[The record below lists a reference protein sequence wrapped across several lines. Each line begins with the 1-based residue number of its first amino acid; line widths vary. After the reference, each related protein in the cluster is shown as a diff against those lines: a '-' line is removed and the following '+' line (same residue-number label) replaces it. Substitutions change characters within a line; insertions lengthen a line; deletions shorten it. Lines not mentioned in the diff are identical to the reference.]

1 MKAYAI
7 ICLSRADDTFQPDG
21 RCEYRKSKGNR
32 SKRSLS
38 LKNGR
43 RDYRVT
49 ESIQP
54 SVAVRLPLM
63 WQASIILDWL
73 SPIIAVRF
81 TQSKRSGWL

>member
-7 ICLSRADDTFQPDG
+7 ICLSRVDDTFQPDG
-21 RCEYRKSKGNR
+21 RCEGRKSKGNR

-43 RDYRVT
+43 RDYRAT

-63 WQASIILDWL
+63 RQASIILDWL
-73 SPIIAVRF
+73 GSIIAVRLDQPKF
-81 TQSKRSGWL
+81 EGE

>member
-21 RCEYRKSKGNR
+21 RCDYRKSKGNR

-43 RDYRVT
+43 REHRVT

-54 SVAVRLPLM
+54 SVAVRLPFM
-63 WQASIILDWL
+63 RQASIIHDWL
-73 SPIIAVRF
+73 GSIIAVRLD
-81 TQSKRSGWL
+81 QSKFRVSD